1 MSFTLDS
8 HSTLVSFTLAGVSSR
23 RRHLNVSR
31 PSQGSSS
38 ALVIF
43 CFWVPAVIE
52 DCGPSWGRRSS
63 SSGVGSSHSPS
74 RSGLLIIGSPYILWN
89 LLRSCE
95 AVAKGIQGYCS

>member
-8 HSTLVSFTLAGVSSR
+8 HSTLVSFTLVGVSSC